1 MSNSLD
7 PDQARRIVSGL
18 IWVQTVCQGYQQ
30 TTLVDKESICF
41 ITAPRGDL
49 GQMCNVDGSCNNN
62 ALTCTQLNN
71 RATVTCE
78 CSAGYAESGG
88 TCIASKYNTHRVQ
101 RSWFCGQFFLLLFF
115 SNQIASI
122 LLYVT

>member
-1 MSNSLD
+1 
-7 PDQARRIVSGL
+7 
-18 IWVQTVCQGYQQ
+18 
-30 TTLVDKESICF
+30 
-41 ITAPRGDL
+41 
-49 GQMCNVDGSCNNN
+49 MCNFDGSCNSN

-88 TCIASKYNTHRVQ
+88 ACIASKYNTHRVQ
-101 RSWFCGQFFLLLFF
+101 CSWFCGQFFFF
-115 SNQIASI
+115 FSVFFFFFFFLSNQIASI